1 MAQAL
6 PPGVGICQ
14 CAAKFA
20 KRAGWDLLRDSGF
33 LSFNQEPCAPPARR
47 RLVLPAQGA
56 APYD

>member
-6 PPGVGICQ
+6 PLGVGICQ

-20 KRAGWDLLRDSGF
+20 KRAGWDLLRGSGF
-33 LSFNQEPCAPPARR
+33 LSCNQEPCAPPPRR
-47 RLVLPAQGA
+47 WLVLPAQGP